1 MDSLNGES
9 VGWMTK
15 DQMGKGNS
23 MEMVAAQIPSR
34 HQECQH
40 VTVGSTGV
48 SEIRCC
54 DPPTLA
60 PDVTSV
66 RW

>member
-1 MDSLNGES
+1 
-9 VGWMTK
+9 MTK
-15 DQMGKGNS
+15 DQIGKGNS

-34 HQECQH
+34 RQESQH
-40 VTVGSTGV
+40 VTVESTGV

-54 DPPTLA
+54 HPPALA